1 MKRMKNESGFTFPEA
16 LVVLL
21 IATLVLS
28 FSILYSYRTS
38 IKLEETQFFL
48 LLKQDILSAQVSS
61 IEQKRPYA
69 VNFSSAQ
76 NVYTIHS
83 GMNEL
88 KRVKFPDSVR
98 FKDTSY
104 LSIIQFTA
112 DGSIT
117 SFGTTIFVTSKGD
130 KTITVHIGKG
140 RVQLE

>member
-1 MKRMKNESGFTFPEA
+1 MKNESGFTFPEA

-38 IKLEETQFFL
+38 IKIEETQFFL

-83 GMNEL
+83 GINEL

-117 SFGTTIFVTSKGD
+117 SFGTAIFITSKGD